1 MSETIPNS
9 VKQSKLTDAAMR
21 ALNQHI
27 NAAVETGETPA
38 VSIAVFH
45 KDAPV
50 LEAAWGWLDPETKE
64 KPVQNDTLFDLAS
77 VTKLYT
83 TVAFLSLLGEEKV
96 GLYQAVVD
104 VLPEFGKTAPRAID
118 GGQDPH
124 SKERLPTPD
133 EVKGK
138 HVNPHAVNFF
148 HLLTHTSGLP
158 PWRDVFSVAPAPHE
172 PPQQD
177 PHSRHERW
185 TKGYEAICGYNFVGE
200 VDTIVRYSDIGL
212 MLLGEA
218 TARLHDGTSD
228 LQNAILARVLGDRY
242 QRTSFNPLYAGFN
255 RDEIAPTEI
264 DATWRKR
271 RVWGEVHD
279 ENASGVGG
287 VAGHAGLFS
296 TAFEVALFGNIWLN
310 HAEKMLHIDPE
321 IAGASVE
328 LQAQTGAEVRGL
340 GWMLKSPEESSAGDK
355 FSMASYGHTGFT
367 GTSLWIDPK
376 EKLVVAMLTNR
387 VYNGRERMG
396 IRPLRRAVHDVI
408 ADWAQA

>member
-1 MSETIPNS
+1 MSDTTPNA
-9 VKQSKLTDAAMR
+9 VKLSKLSNNAMR

-27 NAAVETGETPA
+27 MAAVETGETPA
-38 VSIAVFH
+38 VSIAIFH

-50 LEAAWGWLDPETKE
+50 LEAAWGWLDPEEKQ

-96 GLYQAVVD
+96 GLYQPIVD
-104 VLPEFGKTAPRAID
+104 VLPEFGKISPRAVD

-124 SKERLPTPD
+124 SKENLPTPD
-133 EVKGK
+133 DLKGK
-138 HVNPHAVNFF
+138 KVNPKTVNFF

-158 PWRDVFSVAPAPHE
+158 PWRDVFSVAPAPVE
-172 PPQQD
+172 APNKD
-177 PHSRHERW
+177 PHSRQERW
-185 TKGYEAICGYNFVGE
+185 AKAYEAICGYNFVGE

-218 TARLHDGTSD
+218 IARLHDGTSD
-228 LQNAILARVLGDRY
+228 LQNAIQARVLGDRY
-242 QRTSFNPLYAGFN
+242 QRTCFNPLQAGFD
-255 RDEIAPTEI
+255 RDEIAPTET
-264 DATWRKR
+264 DETWRKR
-271 RVWGEVHD
+271 RIWGEVHD
-279 ENASGVGG
+279 ENANGVGG

-310 HAEKMLHIDPE
+310 HAEKLLHIDPE

-328 LQAQTGAEVRGL
+328 LQAQTGAELRGL
-340 GWMLKSPEESSAGDK
+340 GWMLKSAEESSAGDK

-396 IRPLRRAVHDVI
+396 IRPLRRAVHDII
-408 ADWAQA
+408 ADWAQS

>member
-1 MSETIPNS
+1 MSEIVPS
-9 VKQSKLTDAAMR
+9 QIKFSRLSDEAMR
-21 ALNQHI
+21 ALGQHI
-27 NAAVETGETPA
+27 TATVETGETPA
-38 VSIAVFH
+38 VSVTVFH
-45 KDAPV
+45 QDAPV
-50 LEAAWGWLDPETKE
+50 LEAAWGWLDPETKQ
-64 KPVQNDTLFDLAS
+64 KPTQTNSLFDLAS

-83 TVAFLSLLGEEKV
+83 TVAFLSLLGDEKV
-96 GLYQAVVD
+96 GLYQPVVD
-104 VLPEFGKTAPRAID
+104 ILPEFGKLSPRAID

-124 SKERLPTPD
+124 SKESLATPD
-133 EVKGK
+133 ELKGK
-138 HVNPHAVNFF
+138 KVFPEDVKFF

-158 PWRDVFSVAPAPHE
+158 PWRDVFAVAPAPAE
-172 PPQQD
+172 PPNPDSLSRQD
-177 PHSRHERW
+177 RW
-185 TKGYEAICGYNFVGE
+185 ARAIEAIYGYNFVGE
-200 VDTIVRYSDIGL
+200 VDTVVRYSDIGL

-218 TARLHDGTSD
+218 VARLHDGTSD
-228 LQNAILARVLGDRY
+228 LNNAIQARVLGDRY
-242 QRTSFNPLYAGFN
+242 QRTRFNPMQEGFS
-255 RDEIAPTEI
+255 RDEIAPTEE
-264 DATWRKR
+264 DSTWRKR

-279 ENASGVGG
+279 ENAAGAGG

-310 HAEKMLHIDPE
+310 HAQKLLHIDAE

-340 GWMLKSPEESSAGDK
+340 GWMLKSAEESSAGDK

-387 VYNGRERMG
+387 VYNGRDRMG
-396 IRPLRRAVHDVI
+396 IRPLRRAVHDII

>member
-1 MSETIPNS
+1 MSETIPQQ
-9 VKQSKLTDAAMR
+9 VKLNKLPDSSLR
-21 ALNQHI
+21 ALGQHI

-45 KDAPV
+45 QDAPV
-50 LEAAWGWLDPETKE
+50 FEAAWGWLDPETKQ
-64 KPVQNDTLFDLAS
+64 KPTQTNTIFDLAS
-77 VTKLYT
+77 VTKLFT

-96 GLYQAVVD
+96 GLYQPVID
-104 VLPEFGKTAPRAID
+104 VLPEFGKVSPRAID

-124 SKERLPTPD
+124 SKEHLATPD
-133 EVKGK
+133 DVKGK
-138 HVNPHAVNFF
+138 KVKPKDVNFF

-158 PWRDVFSVAPAPHE
+158 PWRDVFSVAPAPVE
-172 PPQQD
+172 PPNED
-177 PHSRHERW
+177 PVSRRERW

-200 VDTIVRYSDIGL
+200 VDTVVRYSDIGL

-218 TARLHDGTSD
+218 IARLHDNTHD
-228 LQNAILARVLGDRY
+228 LKNAIQARVLGDRY
-242 QRTSFNPLYAGFN
+242 QRTSFNPTQAGFS
-255 RDEIAPTEI
+255 RDEIAPTEV
-264 DATWRKR
+264 DSTWRKR

-279 ENASGVGG
+279 ENACGMGG
-287 VAGHAGLFS
+287 VTGHAGLFS

-310 HAEKMLHIDPE
+310 HAQTMLHIDAE

-340 GWMLKSPEESSAGDK
+340 GWMLKSLEESSAGDK
-355 FSMASYGHTGFT
+355 FSMHSYGHTGFT

-387 VYNGRERMG
+387 VYNGRDRMG
-396 IRPLRRAVHDVI
+396 IRPLRRAVHDII
-408 ADWAQA
+408 AD

>member
-1 MSETIPNS
+1 MSETIPQQI
-9 VKQSKLTDAAMR
+9 KLSKLPDSSLR
-21 ALNQHI
+21 ALGQHI

-45 KDAPV
+45 QDAPV
-50 LEAAWGWLDPETKE
+50 FEAAWGWLDPETKQ
-64 KPVQNDTLFDLAS
+64 KPTQVDTIFDLAS
-77 VTKLYT
+77 VTKLFT

-96 GLYQAVVD
+96 GLYQPVVD
-104 VLPEFGKTAPRAID
+104 VLPEFGKISPRAID

-124 SKERLPTPD
+124 SKEHLATPD
-133 EVKGK
+133 DVKGK
-138 HVNPHAVNFF
+138 KIKPKDVNFF

-158 PWRDVFSVAPAPHE
+158 PWRDVFSVAPAPVE
-172 PPQQD
+172 PPNTD
-177 PHSRHERW
+177 PVSRRERW
-185 TKGYEAICGYNFVGE
+185 AKGYEAICGYNFVGE
-200 VDTIVRYSDIGL
+200 VDTVVRYSDIGL

-218 TARLHDGTSD
+218 VARLHDNTHD
-228 LQNAILARVLGDRY
+228 LKNAIQARVLGDRY
-242 QRTSFNPLYAGFN
+242 QRTSFNPIAEGFS

-264 DATWRKR
+264 DPNWRKR

-279 ENASGVGG
+279 ENACGLGG

-310 HAEKMLHIDPE
+310 HAQKMLHIDAE

-340 GWMLKSPEESSAGDK
+340 GWMLKSLEESSAGDK
-355 FSMASYGHTGFT
+355 FSMNSYGHTGFT

-396 IRPLRRAVHDVI
+396 IRPLRRAVHDII
-408 ADWAQA
+408 AEWAQA

>member
-1 MSETIPNS
+1 MSDSVPNQ
-9 VKQSKLTDAAMR
+9 VKLNKLSDSAMR
-21 ALNQHI
+21 ALGQHI
-27 NAAVETGETPA
+27 TAAVETGETPA
-38 VSIAVFH
+38 VSLAVFH
-45 KDAPV
+45 QDAPV
-50 LEAAWGWLDPETKE
+50 LEAAWGWLDPETKQ
-64 KPVQNDTLFDLAS
+64 KPTETRTLFDLAS

-96 GLYQAVVD
+96 GLYQPIVD
-104 VLPEFGKTAPRAID
+104 VLPEFGKVSPRRID

-124 SKERLPTPD
+124 SKETLATPD
-133 EVKGK
+133 DVKGK
-138 HVNPHAVNFF
+138 TVNPSAVNFF

-158 PWRDVFSVAPAPHE
+158 PWRDVFSVAPAPAE
-172 PPQQD
+172 PPAID
-177 PHSRHERW
+177 AVSRQERW
-185 TKGYEAICGYNFVGE
+185 AKGYEAICGYNFVGE

-218 TARLHDGTSD
+218 VARLHDGSGD
-228 LQNAILARVLGDRY
+228 LTNALQARVLGDRY
-242 QRTSFNPLYAGFN
+242 QRTSFNPVYAGFS
-255 RDEIAPTEI
+255 RDEIAPTEV
-264 DATWRKR
+264 DNTWRKR

-279 ENASGVGG
+279 ENAAGVGG

-310 HAEKMLHIDPE
+310 HAQKLLHIDAE

-328 LQAQTGAEVRGL
+328 LQAQTGAELRGL
-340 GWMLKSPEESSAGDK
+340 GWMLKSGEESSAGDK

-367 GTSLWIDPK
+367 GTTLWIDPK
-376 EKLVVAMLTNR
+376 EKLVVALLTNR

-408 ADWAQA
+408 ADWAQS